1 MPSRWDSATCGW
13 RRRVFHYPPPT
24 LMSKNF
30 RLPCAIELQPLS
42 LTLLKMRK
50 VELGRWERAWGIRRR
65 DAADEFTEVPNEALV
80 DAARRHPVS
89 AVVVYD
95 LAGQLGVFVLGHG
108 PGKGVHVD
116 HELVAVPVLLLA
128 SLDVDDEDT
137 VVVEDEQVRLAG
149 EGGGVSA

>member
-1 MPSRWDSATCGW
+1 METCVAGGVKT
-13 RRRVFHYPPPT
+13 RSEVVGGHLVGEADGFD
-24 LMSKNF
+24 
-30 RLPCAIELQPLS
+30 AVGAV
-42 LTLLKMRK
+42 LKGD
-50 VELGRWERAWGIRRR
+50 VAESTFLGTGNEPGGIRRR
-65 DAADEFTEVPNEALV
+65 DAADELTEVPNEALV
-80 DAARRHPVS
+80 DAALRHSVS

-116 HELVAVPVLLLA
+116 HELVAVPGLLLA